1 MLHGRFRVLAV
12 AVVAIAPFSLAA
24 CGGDDDAA
32 GGGAVRQQVIDQ
44 MTEGGDGP
52 TAEQAGCMA
61 DGLLAS
67 LGEGRV
73 KELLALGEDVEIEE
87 ALSPDEQSKF
97 ASAAVACI
105 DAKAMVREQ
114 LTGTGFSEDDANCI
128 IDAIG
133 DDNLQALIEA
143 GMTGGAGDQSAIT
156 DAVLACGVAP

>member
-1 MLHGRFRVLAV
+1 MIKRSMAVAALAV
-12 AVVAIAPFSLAA
+12 LPFAAVA
-24 CGGDDDAA
+24 CGGDDDA
-32 GGGAVRQQVIDQ
+32 GGGNTRQQIIDQ

-73 KELLALGEDVEIEE
+73 KELLALGDVEIDE